1 MYSLD
6 TNYVLPHFL
15 FLGGGGGGW
24 GWGGGLFTNE
34 SFISAGS
41 DNMFTWL
48 FVSV

>member
-6 TNYVLPHFL
+6 TNYVLPLFL
-15 FLGGGGGGW
+15 FFFF
-24 GWGGGLFTNE
+24 GLFTNE
-34 SFISAGS
+34 LFISAGS

>member
-6 TNYVLPHFL
+6 TNYMLPLFL
-15 FLGGGGGGW
+15 FFFL
-24 GWGGGLFTNE
+24 GGGLFTNE
-34 SFISAGS
+34 LFISAGS